1 MNRHSPAPMCH
12 VIDGTYIDLSTAGS
26 PEIAAITRHRIALD
40 AVTPS
45 QPSAEVRDQMR
56 RDPHGSGL
64 IRGVIIGLIVWAC
77 ILAAVIAGSH
87 IVASATERATHDTA
101 GMICPTPAC

>member
-1 MNRHSPAPMCH
+1 MNRP
-12 VIDGTYIDLSTAGS
+12 DENLQDFDLYA
-26 PEIAAITRHRIALD
+26 D
-40 AVTPS
+40 ARPFG
-45 QPSAEVRDQMR
+45 

-64 IRGVIIGLIVWAC
+64 IRGVIIGLILWAV

-87 IVASATERATHDTA
+87 LVTSAMERATHDTA